1 MWRAECQECDFTV
14 SRLTRAEADPA
25 LVAHIQ
31 ATKHQA
37 WLMVPVPD
45 RPEVADQTPR
55 PTDDEVS

>member
-1 MWRAECQECDFTV
+1 MWRADCRECDFTAP
-14 SRLTRAEADPA
+14 RLTRKEAEAA

-45 RPEVADQTPR
+45 RPEATDVTER
-55 PTDDEVS
+55 PNSS